1 MSIGDAGRTTATL
14 WREIEEL
21 LANARVA
28 RPLHHAEALLD
39 IARLTAEVHPK
50 PLIARLAEAMED
62 WDGRL
67 LVAVGDDA
75 LAPTLR
81 AGDRLVVDWQ
91 LQPDEGDLVIAFA
104 SGGLIARAIT
114 WQNRQQWLVAND
126 GSAPIPLGPEVGIL
140 GVVTELRRP
149 IQRGM
154 ARRDAA

>member
-114 WQNRQQWLVAND
+114 WQNRHQDSEEQFFNVHVPTQFRQFRLLLFETKPRHLKRCQ
-126 GSAPIPLGPEVGIL
+126 GKCLP
-140 GVVTELRRP
+140 
-149 IQRGM
+149 
-154 ARRDAA
+154 